1 MQPTQ
6 SCPRLSLPFTS
17 FYSFQQK
24 LAEGRHGQIVL
35 STLGG
40 FACQIETWNLGRA
53 WMQHACWKWMRV
65 YHISCIFMERWVLR
79 VTIPCKVRLFMCLPS
94 LTDYILHNRSMI
106 SFYVNQSFN
115 WRSSSASQSNDIPL
129 PGGVF
134 RWSEGNRFAYEDHY
148 H

>member
-6 SCPRLSLPFTS
+6 SCPRLSLPFTL

-35 STLGG
+35 STRGG
-40 FACQIETWNLGRA
+40 LTCQIET
-53 WMQHACWKWMRV
+53 WKWMRV
-65 YHISCIFMERWVLR
+65 YHIICIFMERGVLR
-79 VTIPCKVRLFMCLPS
+79 VTIPCKVSLFMCLPS
-94 LTDYILHNRSMI
+94 LTDYILHNRTMI